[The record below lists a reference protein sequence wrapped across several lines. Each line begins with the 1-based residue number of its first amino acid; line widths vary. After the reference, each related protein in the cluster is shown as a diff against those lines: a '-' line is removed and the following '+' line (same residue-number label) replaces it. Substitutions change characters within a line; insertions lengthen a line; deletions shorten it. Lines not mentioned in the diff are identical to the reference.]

1 MKKLFLFVLMII
13 MPFGAIAETSG
24 KGGDDFRSTAK
35 EYQLKAADAVSS
47 GHPEN
52 AAIYT
57 RLSEIKE
64 EAAKLADEGK
74 WSEIDWSEY
83 HELNGKLTNHPK
95 KLKK

>member
-1 MKKLFLFVLMII
+1 MKRLFLFVLIII
-13 MPFGAIAETSG
+13 MPFGVIAETSG
-24 KGGDDFRSTAK
+24 KGGDDFRNTAK
-35 EYQLKAADAVSS
+35 EYQMKAAVAMSS
-47 GHPEN
+47 GNSEN

-83 HELNGKLTNHPK
+83 HELKGKLTNHSK
-95 KLKK
+95 KQKK

>member
-1 MKKLFLFVLMII
+1 MK
-13 MPFGAIAETSG
+13 AT
-24 KGGDDFRSTAK
+24 
-35 EYQLKAADAVSS
+35 DAMSS
-47 GHPEN
+47 GNSEN

-83 HELNGKLTNHPK
+83 HELNGKLTNHSK
-95 KLKK
+95 KHKK